1 MQSQPEPDQ
10 KSSIV
15 KMKRQSTDQEKTF
28 ANSSTG
34 QGPIYTN
41 GSYNSMTK
49 TKTKGKKKRPNR
61 KMCVRP
67 KQTFLQRR
75 HTDGQQSYEKM
86 LNIANYQRN
95 INQS

>member
-1 MQSQPEPDQ
+1 
-10 KSSIV
+10 
-15 KMKRQSTDQEKTF
+15 MKRQSTDQEKTS

-34 QGPIYTN
+34 QEPIYTN

-49 TKTKGKKKRPNR
+49 TKTKEKKKRPNR